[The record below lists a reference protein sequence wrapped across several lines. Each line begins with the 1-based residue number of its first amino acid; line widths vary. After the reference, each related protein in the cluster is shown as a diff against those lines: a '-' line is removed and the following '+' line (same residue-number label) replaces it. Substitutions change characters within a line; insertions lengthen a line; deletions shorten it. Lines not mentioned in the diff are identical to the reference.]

1 VGDVDELFEAEPDG
15 SVVLSVYV
23 QPGAARPRIVGR
35 HGHALKIRVGAPA
48 GGGRAN
54 VAMVR
59 LLATALDLRTSD
71 IDMVSGAT
79 VRHKRLRLRGV
90 DPGRLARWLD
100 ETTQG

>member
-1 VGDVDELFEAEPDG
+1 MGDINELVKVEPDG

-23 QPGAARPRIVGR
+23 QPGAARSGIVGR

-48 GGGRAN
+48 EGGRAN
-54 VAMVR
+54 AATVR
-59 LLATALDLRTSD
+59 LLATALDLHAGD

-79 VRHKRLRLRGV
+79 ARHKRLRLRGV